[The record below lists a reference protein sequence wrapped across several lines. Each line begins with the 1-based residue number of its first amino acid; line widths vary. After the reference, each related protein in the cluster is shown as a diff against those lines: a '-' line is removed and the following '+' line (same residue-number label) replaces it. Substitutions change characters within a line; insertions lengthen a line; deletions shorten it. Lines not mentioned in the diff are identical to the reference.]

1 MPAYEADLAKF
12 AELDAQVLGISQ
24 DTYFCHRAWQAKE
37 IGWMHYPLASDY
49 YPHGATVR
57 AYGILRE
64 GPPLPGISER
74 AVFVVDKEGVI
85 VFSRLYESG
94 WKLFRAAGPLS
105 IWTAYAGRF
114 RGWASAG

>member
-12 AELDAQVLGISQ
+12 AELDAQVVGISQ

-74 AVFVVDKEGVI
+74 AVFVVDKEGRI
-85 VFSRLYESG
+85 VFSQIYELSEQPPNAHVLEVLRG
-94 WKLFRAAGPLS
+94 LMKTEQAA
-105 IWTAYAGRF
+105 AR
-114 RGWASAG
+114 

>member
-12 AELDAQVLGISQ
+12 AELDAQVVGISQ

-74 AVFVVDKEGVI
+74 AVFVVDKEGRI
-85 VFSRLYESG
+85 VFSQIYELSEQPPNAHVLEVLRG
-94 WKLFRAAGPLS
+94 LMKTEEAA
-105 IWTAYAGRF
+105 
-114 RGWASAG
+114 AS